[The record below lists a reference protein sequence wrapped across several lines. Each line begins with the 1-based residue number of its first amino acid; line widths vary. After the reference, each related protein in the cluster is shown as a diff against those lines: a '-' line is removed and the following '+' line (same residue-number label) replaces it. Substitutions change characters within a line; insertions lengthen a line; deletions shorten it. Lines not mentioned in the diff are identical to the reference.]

1 MRTTIAPMKSRNSIV
16 AAALIAGCAQAYGC
30 VFIQTSTISD
40 KGGPG
45 NPISASASDLGY
57 LHLVAPQ
64 GLTQTAL
71 ANLLSNCAT
80 GKVSG
85 VTTEL
90 TMRDFLIV
98 QSYNVAVT
106 GTCS

>member
-1 MRTTIAPMKSRNSIV
+1 MRTTIAAMKRLNSI
-16 AAALIAGCAQAYGC
+16 ALAALLTGWVQTCGC

-45 NPISASASDLGY
+45 NPISANASDLGY
-57 LHLVAPQ
+57 LHLFAPQ
-64 GLTQTAL
+64 GLTQTAQS
-71 ANLLSNCAT
+71 NLLNECAT

-90 TMRDFLIV
+90 TMRDFLLV
-98 QSYNVAVT
+98 QSYNVSVT

>member
-1 MRTTIAPMKSRNSIV
+1 MKHISSFIL
-16 AAALIAGCAQAYGC
+16 AALLAGCVLACGC
-30 VFIQTSTISD
+30 VVVESSAISD
-40 KGGPG
+40 RAGAG

-57 LHLVAPQ
+57 LRLVAPQ

-71 ANLLSNCAT
+71 ANLLGNCAT

-90 TMRDFLIV
+90 SMRDFFIV
-98 QSYNVAVT
+98 QSYTVSVS
-106 GTCS
+106 GVCS

>member
-1 MRTTIAPMKSRNSIV
+1 MVRVNSLIL
-16 AAALIAGCAQAYGC
+16 AAVLAGCVQAYGC
-30 VFIQTSTISD
+30 VFVQSSAIAD
-40 KGGPG
+40 RAGAGA
-45 NPISASASDLGY
+45 PISSNASDYGFV
-57 LHLVAPQ
+57 HLIAPQ

-90 TMRDFLIV
+90 SVRDFFFV
-98 QSYNVAVT
+98 QYYNVSVS
-106 GTCS
+106 GTCN

>member
-1 MRTTIAPMKSRNSIV
+1 MRTTIAAMKMTRSIV
-16 AAALIAGCAQAYGC
+16 LAALLAAWAQVYGC
-30 VFIQTSTISD
+30 VFIQTSAISD
-40 KGGPG
+40 KAGAG

-57 LHLVAPQ
+57 LHLIVPQ
-64 GLTQTAL
+64 GLTQTAQ

-80 GKVSG
+80 GRVSG

-98 QSYNVAVT
+98 QSYNVLVT

>member
-1 MRTTIAPMKSRNSIV
+1 MRTTIAPMKMPHSIV
-16 AAALIAGCAQAYGC
+16 LAAMIAGCAQAYGC
-30 VFIQTSTISD
+30 VFIQTSAISD
-40 KGGPG
+40 KAGAG
-45 NPISASASDLGY
+45 NPISASAGDLGY

-80 GKVSG
+80 GRVSG

-90 TMRDFLIV
+90 TMRDFLLV
-98 QSYNVAVT
+98 QSYNVSVT
-106 GTCS
+106 GTCG

>member
-1 MRTTIAPMKSRNSIV
+1 MKRLNSIV
-16 AAALIAGCAQAYGC
+16 LATLLAACVQAYGC
-30 VFIQTSTISD
+30 VFVQSSAISERA
-40 KGGPG
+40 GLG
-45 NPISASASDLGY
+45 NPISASASDFGF

-71 ANLLSNCAT
+71 SNLLSNCAS

-90 TMRDFLIV
+90 TMRDFFIV
-98 QSYNVAVT
+98 QSYNVLVS
-106 GTCS
+106 GTCN